1 MGQQISRSYSSPC
14 RDSDAQTT
22 RSSASQKSGFL
33 HSTAASSPRK
43 WRKFTGLLRRRR
55 APETLSEPTRM
66 VSRSLLSPAQSS
78 VDALRS
84 VSSNINASSGSV
96 AESSDEPEQNELL
109 TSQFRSL
116 SSLLETVTMN
126 TLRRLINVNV
136 DYVGERIYPED
147 NLDGSMDTDFASFV
161 HRLTTEDLLQ
171 HALGNQMELG
181 RTLSFFR
188 AFRFDNSSHLGY
200 NSSLHEFERL
210 VPVLIVGVVGLN
222 VPQAQS
228 EHYRSWVIIVMAH
241 HYSAS
246 DPVLS
251 SMAIFIGLLASYV
264 ASTSN
269 MTLAQHDDNSD
280 TRISTFRDSLYR
292 IFRGNKL
299 SQSVLDG
306 HTESIFHIQTPLDRC
321 PICLVDYEVGEQGR
335 RLQLC

>member
-1 MGQQISRSYSSPC
+1 MGQQISRSNSSPC

-33 HSTAASSPRK
+33 HSTAVSSPRK

-96 AESSDEPEQNELL
+96 AESPDEPEQNELL

-116 SSLLETVTMN
+116 SSLLETVTMS

-161 HRLTTEDLLQ
+161 RSLTTEDLLQ

-188 AFRFDNSSHLGY
+188 ARGGRPQCSSSAIGAL
-200 NSSLHEFERL
+200 S
-210 VPVLIVGVVGLN
+210 IVGDHCDGTPLLGLR
-222 VPQAQS
+222 PGSQL
-228 EHYRSWVIIVMAH
+228 HGHIYR
-241 HYSAS
+241 
-246 DPVLS
+246 
-251 SMAIFIGLLASYV
+251 
-264 ASTSN
+264 TSGQ
-269 MTLAQHDDNSD
+269 LCGQHQQHD
-280 TRISTFRDSLYR
+280 TGPAR
-292 IFRGNKL
+292 
-299 SQSVLDG
+299 
-306 HTESIFHIQTPLDRC
+306 
-321 PICLVDYEVGEQGR
+321 
-335 RLQLC
+335 